1 MDNKVS
7 VEISPADLQ
16 AIKDA
21 IAVLVAKLDPNLIS
35 LTVEERRS
43 LNKMGEAS
51 RPFVGKVMDYLDTN
65 PELISPF
72 NKVDEM
78 KKDWTLINQ
87 LGPLYNILNQI
98 VTNLDDTLMEA
109 GAELLDQ
116 GNIYYAS
123 VQQAVKA
130 NLPNAKPIYED
141 LRVRY
146 EKRSKRRGGDPA
158 AA

>member
-1 MDNKVS
+1 MENKVS
-7 VEISPADLQ
+7 IVIPPADLQ

-21 IAVLVAKLDPNLIS
+21 IAVLVAKLDPNLVS
-35 LTVEERRS
+35 LTLEERKS

-51 RPFVGKVMDYLDTN
+51 RPFVEKVVDYVETN
-65 PELISPF
+65 PEFISPF
-72 NKVDEM
+72 NKVEEM
-78 KKDWTLINQ
+78 EKDWKLINQ
-87 LGPLYNILNQI
+87 LGPLYNTLNQI

-109 GAELLDQ
+109 GAEVLDQ
-116 GNIYYAS
+116 ANIYYAS

-130 NLPNAKPIYED
+130 NMPNSKPVYED